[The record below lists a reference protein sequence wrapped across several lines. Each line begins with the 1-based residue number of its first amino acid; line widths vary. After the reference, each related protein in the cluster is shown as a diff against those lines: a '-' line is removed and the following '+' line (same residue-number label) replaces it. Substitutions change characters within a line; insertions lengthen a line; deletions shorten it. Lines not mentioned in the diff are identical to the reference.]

1 MAAEVYVDVS
11 GTCYHKSH
19 ADVPG
24 LDCHL
29 RHCASWQ
36 CSLLTTT
43 LTEAGCTPHLSITVE
58 LTQMASK
65 LVSRTYGHEYRK
77 VGPTPH
83 LPWSCVGEEEMCPP
97 CLSLFAA
104 GERARPKDR
113 GAGGLTLLLAGCIT
127 D

>member
-43 LTEAGCTPHLSITVE
+43 LKEAGCTPHLSITVE

-77 VGPTPH
+77 LAPLLICHGVVWARKRCAPLASHCLLQVRELDPRI
-83 LPWSCVGEEEMCPP
+83 GEQE
-97 CLSLFAA
+97 
-104 GERARPKDR
+104 G
-113 GAGGLTLLLAGCIT
+113 
-127 D
+127 